1 MGGALTVAGDITAF
15 KTSDKRLKTNIKL
28 LENPLDKLKKING
41 YSFDWVEKKEIHSNT
56 GRDVGV
62 LAQEV
67 NEVLKEATVTRD
79 NGYMAVRYD
88 KIIPLLINC
97 IKEQQKQ
104 IDELK
109 TK

>member
-1 MGGALTVAGDITAF
+1 MRGSLTVAGDITAF

-28 LENPLDKLKKING
+28 LENPLEKIKNING
-41 YSFDWVEKKEIHSNT
+41 YSFDWIEKKEIHSNT
-56 GRDVGV
+56 GRDIGV

-79 NGYMAVRYD
+79 NGYMAVRYE

-109 TK
+109 AK

>member
-1 MGGALTVAGDITAF
+1 
-15 KTSDKRLKTNIKL
+15 
-28 LENPLDKLKKING
+28 
-41 YSFDWVEKKEIHSNT
+41 
-56 GRDVGV
+56 

-67 NEVLKEATVTRD
+67 DGILKEATVTRD
-79 NGYMAVRYD
+79 NGYMAVRYE

-109 TK
+109 AK

>member
-1 MGGALTVAGDITAF
+1 MEKI
-15 KTSDKRLKTNIKL
+15 
-28 LENPLDKLKKING
+28 KKING
-41 YSFDWVEKKEIHSNT
+41 YTFDWIEKKGIHSNT

-67 NEVLKEATVTRD
+67 NDILKEATLTRD

-97 IKEQQKQ
+97 INELQKQ
-104 IDELK
+104 IDALK
-109 TK
+109 IIVENK